1 MEKKLDGTLKDN
13 QELLSEREHI
23 LQQANDAEQ
32 KVLKVSLFLLR
43 LPSPRLTSLPT
54 VSQGAGAALSS
65 TFRPSTYSLQL

>member
-23 LQQANDAEQ
+23 LRQANDAEQ

-54 VSQGAGAALSS
+54 VSRGAGAAPSS